1 MWHKEIL
8 GKGKYWD
15 GIRDLPRDTLR
26 PPLSKEVG

>member
-15 GIRDLPRDTLR
+15 GMGDLPRHTLGA
-26 PPLSKEVG
+26 PLSKEVG